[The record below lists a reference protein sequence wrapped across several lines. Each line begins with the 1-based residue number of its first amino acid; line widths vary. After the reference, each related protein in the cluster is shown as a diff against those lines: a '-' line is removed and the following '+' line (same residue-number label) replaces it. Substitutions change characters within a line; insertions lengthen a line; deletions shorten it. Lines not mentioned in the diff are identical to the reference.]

1 VLASDVIR
9 QDPGAVGRDVLRIVG
24 ALVDELGGRPGG
36 RPVRLDDALDRDLG
50 IGSLERVELLLRL
63 EQRFGVRLADAV
75 MAEAVSPRDL
85 VTAIQGA
92 GPPTPEAVP
101 PPRPP
106 LGEAAPAPAGARSLV
121 DVLAWHAEA
130 SPERV
135 HVFLRD
141 EDGRQRPITY
151 GSLWDRAGRI
161 AAALRERKLGRGDTV
176 AIMLR
181 TEEAFFQVFFGVLLA
196 GAVPVP
202 IYPPFRRDLIEDYA
216 RRQVGILRNADARA
230 IVTFPEAL
238 RVAALLRSRA
248 PSLRHVVAAGDLG
261 RAGGPGPAV
270 EGAAPGDP
278 ALIQY
283 TSGSTG
289 EPKGV
294 LLSHANLLA
303 NIRAIGEGIR
313 VRPDDVAVSW
323 LPLYHDMGLIG
334 SWLGALYFGIPI
346 AILSPLAFLARP
358 ARWLQA
364 IHAHRATVSAAPNFG
379 FDLCARRIT
388 DEELAGLDL
397 SSWRLALNG
406 SEPVS
411 PETIERFTRRFAPRG
426 FRPGAMCPVY
436 GLAEASVALTMPA
449 PGAGPRVDT
458 VGRKPFQEA
467 GRAVPASAD
476 EPAPLHFVS
485 CGSPLPRHQVR
496 VVDREGRPLEER
508 LEGRIEFRGPS
519 VTEGYWRNPTAT
531 RAALRDG
538 WMDSGDLGY
547 WADGELFI
555 TGRQKDLIIKAGRNL
570 YPQEV
575 EDIVGAIPGIRK
587 GCVAA
592 FGVHDPAVGT
602 ERLVVIA
609 ETRARDQAERERLRA
624 AAMDRVVAA
633 LGIPADAVVIA
644 DPHAVL
650 KTSSGKVRRSATRA
664 AYLEG
669 TVGRP
674 GRSVAAQWT
683 RLILGDLGARAR
695 RAAGRLPVLAR
706 GVYLGLLLL
715 LTVPPLW
722 LLVLV
727 APTGPVADRVA
738 RGWCRLILALSGCSL
753 RLEGTAHLAATS
765 GPVILA
771 ANHASYLDVVVL
783 LAALP
788 VDFRFVAKRELVA
801 TPLVGRVIRKV
812 GHLTVERGQAS
823 RSVAD
828 AERITRALRDG
839 LSVLVFPEGTFVRA
853 PGILPF
859 RLGGFKAAMDTRCP
873 IVPIAIRGA
882 RAILPADSWMPRPGP
897 ITVTI
902 GAPIAPEPDGWPAMV
917 RLRDRAR
924 AEMVRH
930 SGEPPA
936 DRHPNPLTSMGERAN
951 G

>member
-1 VLASDVIR
+1 MLTSEAIR
-9 QDPGAVGRDVLRIVG
+9 QDPRAVGHDVLAIVS
-24 ALVDELGGRPGG
+24 ALVDELGGRPGD
-36 RPVRLDDALDRDLG
+36 RPIGLDDALDRDLG

-63 EQRFGVRLADAV
+63 EHRFGVRLADAV

-85 VTAIQGA
+85 VTAIRGA
-92 GPPTPEAVP
+92 EPPAPEAVP
-101 PPRPP
+101 PPLSPI
-106 LGEAAPAPAGARSLV
+106 GEAAPAPAGARSLI

-130 SPERV
+130 RPERV

-141 EDGRQRPITY
+141 EDGRERPITY
-151 GSLWDRAGRI
+151 GALWHQAGAVAASLRD
-161 AAALRERKLGRGDTV
+161 RKLGRGDTV

-181 TEEAFFQVFFGVLLA
+181 TEEAFFHAFFGVLLA

-216 RRQVGILRNADARA
+216 RRQVGILQNAAVRA
-230 IVTFPEAL
+230 IITFPEAL
-238 RVAALLRSRA
+238 RVAGLLRSRV
-248 PSLRHVVAAGDLG
+248 PSLRYIEAATELERPDMLG
-261 RAGGPGPAV
+261 HASTARPQ
-270 EGAAPGDP
+270 DP

-289 EPKGV
+289 DPKGV
-294 LLSHANLLA
+294 LLSHGNLLA
-303 NIRAIGEGIR
+303 NIRAIGEAIR

-358 ARWLQA
+358 ARWLHA
-364 IHAHRATVSAAPNFG
+364 IHTHRATVSAAPNFG
-379 FDLCARRIT
+379 FDLCARRIS
-388 DEELAGLDL
+388 DEEIEGLDL
-397 SSWRLALNG
+397 SSWRLAMNG

-411 PETIERFTRRFAPRG
+411 PATIERFTRRFVPRG
-426 FRPGAMCPVY
+426 FRAGAMCPVY
-436 GLAEASVALTMPA
+436 GLAEASVALTIPT
-449 PGAGPRVDT
+449 PGAGPRIDT
-458 VGRKPFQEA
+458 VAREAFQEA
-467 GRAVPASAD
+467 GRAVPASPD
-476 EPAPLHFVS
+476 EPAPFHFVS
-485 CGSPLPRHQVR
+485 CGPPLTGHQVR
-496 VVDREGRPLEER
+496 VVDRTGQPLGER
-508 LEGRIEFRGPS
+508 VEGRIEFCGPS

-531 RAALRDG
+531 RAVRRDG

-555 TGRQKDLIIKAGRNL
+555 TGRQKDLIKKAGRNL

-592 FGVHDPAVGT
+592 FGVHDPSVGT
-602 ERLVVIA
+602 ERLVVVA
-609 ETRARDQAERERLRA
+609 ETRTPGLVERERLRA
-624 AAMDRVVAA
+624 AVMDGVVAA
-633 LGIPADAVVIA
+633 LGVPADVVVIA

-664 AYLEG
+664 AYLQG
-669 TVGRP
+669 AMGRP
-674 GRSVAAQWT
+674 GRSVAVQWA
-683 RLILGDLGARAR
+683 RLVLGAFGARVR
-695 RAAGRLPVLAR
+695 RAARRLPALIR
-706 GVYLGLLLL
+706 GAYLGALLL

-722 LLVLV
+722 LLVLL
-727 APTGPVADRVA
+727 APTGPAADRAV
-738 RGWCRLILALSGCSL
+738 RLWCRLILAMSGCSL
-753 RLEGTAHLAATS
+753 RLEGEEHLATR

-771 ANHASYLDVVVL
+771 ANHASYLDVVIL

-788 VDFRFVAKRELVA
+788 VPFRFVAKRELA
-801 TPLVGRVIRKV
+801 GAPLVGRVIRKV

-828 AERITRALRDG
+828 AERVTRALRDG

-859 RLGGFKAAMDTRCP
+859 RLGGFKSAVETGSPVLAVT
-873 IVPIAIRGA
+873 IRGA
-882 RAILPADSWMPRPGP
+882 REILPADSWLPEPGP
-897 ITVTI
+897 ITVAVS
-902 GAPIAPEPDGWPAMV
+902 APITPERDGWPAMV
-917 RLRDRAR
+917 RLRDGTRTEIIR
-924 AEMVRH
+924 R

-936 DRHPNPLTSMGERAN
+936 DRYPTPLMRMGDRDDQR
-951 G
+951 